1 MKINKETSGCLV
13 LRQKRRGMWW
23 KVPELPSVRGSEK
36 PSEQAS
42 ECIWPHPRMTWDQPC
57 DPPERA
63 FWTDGSYCKD
73 PKVQDH
79 ITDVGRRGRTSVSPQ
94 LITIFPWGKHFI
106 KAQYL
111 EYYYNVPDHH
121 LWNFLVC
128 PWGWFGELS
137 VFHLYFLP
145 TGPPPWRGA
154 SLVVKRWRIC
164 LQFGR
169 PGFYSLSQEDP
180 LEKGMATHSSILA
193 RRIPWTE
200 EPRGLQSMGSQS
212 RTQMS
217 DFHFPKGHCILF
229 SLPFLLV
236 SMVQKPIP
244 LDKAPPPPGSLSQSF

>member
-1 MKINKETSGCLV
+1 MTLQRGHSGQREATARTPRFRTTSLTREEEEERLWV
-13 LRQKRRGMWW
+13 HSSW
-23 KVPELPSVRGSEK
+23 PSSRE
-36 PSEQAS
+36 AN
-42 ECIWPHPRMTWDQPC
+42 I
-57 DPPERA
+57 
-63 FWTDGSYCKD
+63 
-73 PKVQDH
+73 
-79 ITDVGRRGRTSVSPQ
+79 
-94 LITIFPWGKHFI
+94 FI

-128 PWGWFGELS
+128 PWEWFGELS
-137 VFHLYFLP
+137 VLHLYFLP

-154 SLVVKRWRIC
+154 SLVVKWWRIC
-164 LQFGR
+164 LQCGR